1 MHIQLGCMIQ
11 MKCVYILKCLYVVNV
26 GKNTK
31 GNQEKNELLKQ
42 LNKVAVLI
50 LDHFIVNQKDNILIF
65 F

>member
-1 MHIQLGCMIQ
+1 

-42 LNKVAVLI
+42 LNEVAVLI